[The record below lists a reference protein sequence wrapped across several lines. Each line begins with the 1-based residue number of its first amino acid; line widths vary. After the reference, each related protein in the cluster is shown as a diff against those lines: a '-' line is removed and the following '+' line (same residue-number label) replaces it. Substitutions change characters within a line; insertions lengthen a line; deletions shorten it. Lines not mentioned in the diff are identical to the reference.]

1 MIKGINTKFHK
12 TFFKLPKKK
21 KVASAESIHLSHT
34 INMMQIEGVLSPTS
48 QRNFLAFSRYHTS
61 RVLGVKNNVET
72 FTFKREL

>member
-21 KVASAESIHLSHT
+21 VASAESIHLSHT
-34 INMMQIEGVLSPTS
+34 TNMTQIEGVLSPTS